1 LKDGEAP
8 GMNLRIRFGIALGAL
23 LPAMAGGQTTDEYQV
38 KAAFLF
44 NFAKF
49 VEWPP
54 QTFKSSTEAI
64 SICVLGPNPFGRSL
78 DEAVDGKSIGGR
90 KFVVRQVDDVGQAGA
105 CQILFFAARQKK
117 HAPDAPM
124 PGVLTVGEADGFA
137 AGGGVI
143 GFKLEGGRV
152 RLEVNVDAA
161 DQRKLRISSKLLSLA
176 QIVKKQGM

>member
-1 LKDGEAP
+1 
-8 GMNLRIRFGIALGAL
+8 MNLRIRFAIAVGAL
-23 LPAMAGGQTTDEYQV
+23 LTAGAVGQTTDEYQV

-54 QTFKSSTEAI
+54 QTFKGPSDSM
-64 SICVLGPNPFGRSL
+64 SICVLGQNPFGRSL
-78 DEAVDGKSIGGR
+78 DEAVAGKLIDGR
-90 KFVVRQVDDVGQAGA
+90 RFVVRQVANAGRA
-105 CQILFFAARQKK
+105 GGCQILFIASPQKIQLPEL
-117 HAPDAPM
+117 ATAM
-124 PGVLTVGEADGFA
+124 AGVLTVGESEGFA

-176 QIVKKQGM
+176 QIVKTQGM

>member
-1 LKDGEAP
+1 
-8 GMNLRIRFGIALGAL
+8 MNLRIRFAIAVGAL
-23 LPAMAGGQTTDEYQV
+23 LAAGAVGQTNDEYQV

-54 QTFKSSTEAI
+54 QTFKSPSDPM

-78 DEAVDGKSIGGR
+78 DEAVAGKSIDGR
-90 KFVVRQVDDVGQAGA
+90 RFVVRQVANAERAGG
-105 CQILFFAARQKK
+105 CQILFIASPQKS
-117 HAPDAPM
+117 HLPELVTTLA
-124 PGVLTVGEADGFA
+124 GVLTVGESEGFA

-143 GFKLEGGRV
+143 GFKLQGGRV

-176 QIVKKQGM
+176 QIVKTEGM

>member
-1 LKDGEAP
+1 
-8 GMNLRIRFGIALGAL
+8 MNLRITFAIAMGAL
-23 LPAMAGGQTTDEYQV
+23 LTSGAVGQTAGEYQV

-54 QTFKSSTEAI
+54 ETFKSPSASM

-78 DEAVDGKSIGGR
+78 DEAVAGKSIDGR
-90 KFVVRQVDDVGQAGA
+90 RFVLREVADVGQAGG
-105 CQILFFAARQKK
+105 CQILFIASQQKK
-117 HAPDAPM
+117 HLPESATAM
-124 PGVLTVGEADGFA
+124 AGVLTVGESEGFA

-152 RLEVNVDAA
+152 RLEVNVEAA

-176 QIVKKQGM
+176 QIVKKQGL

>member
-1 LKDGEAP
+1 MA
-8 GMNLRIRFGIALGAL
+8 MGAL
-23 LPAMAGGQTTDEYQV
+23 VAAGAVGQTSDEYQV

-49 VEWPP
+49 VEWPA
-54 QTFKSSTEAI
+54 QTFKSPSDSM

-78 DEAVDGKSIGGR
+78 DEAVAGKSIDGR
-90 KFVVRQVDDVGQAGA
+90 RFVVRQIANAAEVPG
-105 CQILFFAARQKK
+105 CQILFIASPQKK
-117 HAPDAPM
+117 HSPDPATV
-124 PGVLTVGEADGFA
+124 GVLTVGESEGFA

-143 GFKLEGGRV
+143 GFKLQGGRV

-176 QIVKKQGM
+176 QIVKTERM

>member
-1 LKDGEAP
+1 
-8 GMNLRIRFGIALGAL
+8 MNLSIRFGIALGAL

-54 QTFKSSTEAI
+54 QTFKSPGDAM

-78 DEAVDGKSIGGR
+78 DEAVDGKSIDGR
-90 KFVVRQVDDVGQAGA
+90 SFAVRQVADIQQAGG
-105 CQILFFAARQKK
+105 CQILFIPSGQKK
-117 HAPDAPM
+117 RPAETAM
-124 PGVLTVGEADGFA
+124 AGVLTVGESDGFA

-152 RLEVNVDAA
+152 RLEVNVGAA
-161 DQRKLRISSKLLSLA
+161 EQSKLRISSKLLSLA
-176 QIVKKQGM
+176 RIVKTQGM

>member
-1 LKDGEAP
+1 MD
-8 GMNLRIRFGIALGAL
+8 LRIRFAIALAAL
-23 LPAMAGGQTTDEYQV
+23 LPAIAGGQTPDEYQV

-49 VEWPP
+49 VAWPP
-54 QTFKSSTEAI
+54 QTFKSPTDAV
-64 SICVLGPNPFGRSL
+64 SICVLGPDPFGRSL
-78 DEAVDGKSIGGR
+78 DEAVAGKSVDGR
-90 KFVVRQVDDVGQAGA
+90 KFVVRQVDSLGQAGG

-117 HAPDAPM
+117 HATDTPL
-124 PGVLTVGEADGFA
+124 PGVLTVGETDGFA

-161 DQRKLRISSKLLSLA
+161 ELGKLRISSKLLSLA
-176 QIVKKQGM
+176 QIVKTRGI